1 MQLKLRW
8 FTIAVIFAIALF
20 FMFPLEKRIKLGL
33 DLKGGMHVV
42 LGVETDKAV
51 QAKLNTIT
59 SQVKKELRTA
69 KINFSFVQL
78 NNNGKIIIGLLD
90 NNDRKKT
97 IDLVNKNYPFL
108 KESGLTTDEKMLELS
123 IDADEVKKIKDYAV
137 EQAVQIIRNRVD
149 QFGVSEPVI
158 QRQGVDHILVQL
170 AGITDPER
178 AVNLIGKTAQLKFH
192 LVDEAVNTEENIKS
206 GNIPPDDIILYSKVI
221 DKVTGQ
227 VISKKP
233 YVLKRDPVLTGDY
246 LVEAEV
252 RISSQFNEPY
262 VSIKFDPVGSKIF
275 EEVTA
280 ENVNKRLAI
289 VLDDNVY
296 SAPVIREK
304 ISGGEAQ
311 ISGSFTMEEAKDLA
325 IVLRAGS
332 LPAPVKIL
340 ENRTIGPSL
349 GLDSINKGVVAGI
362 IGVTAVILFMLIYYR
377 FSGFVA
383 SIVLLSNAILILGA
397 MGMFRATLTLPGIG
411 GLILTMGMAIDANV
425 LIFERVREEL
435 RLGRTPWNALEA
447 GYEKALATIL
457 DSNITTL
464 IAGVVLFQFGTGPVK
479 GFAVSLSIGIISS
492 IFTAVFVSKTIF
504 MTLYGNKEIKKLSV

>member
-8 FTIAVIFAIALF
+8 ITIAIIFLVALF

-33 DLKGGMHVV
+33 DLKGGMHIV
-42 LGVETDKAV
+42 LGVETEKAV
-51 QAKLNTIT
+51 QAKIDTVT
-59 SQVKKELRTA
+59 SQIRKELRSN
-69 KINFSFVQL
+69 KFNFSYVQK
-78 NNNGKIIIGLLD
+78 NDSGKILIGVTD
-90 NNDRKKT
+90 TNERKKIT
-97 IDLVNKNYPFL
+97 ETLSKNYPFL
-108 KESGLTTDEKMLELS
+108 KESGITSDEKIIELS
-123 IDADEVKKIKDYAV
+123 LDTDEVKRIKDYAV
-137 EQAVQIIRNRVD
+137 EQAVQVIRNRVD

-158 QRQGVDHILVQL
+158 QRQGENQILVQL
-170 AGITDPER
+170 AGISDSER

-192 LVDEAVNTEENIKS
+192 LVDEAANNEESIKS
-206 GNIPPDDIILYSKVI
+206 GNIPADSVILYSKVI
-221 DKVTGQ
+221 DK
-227 VISKKP
+227 ISGKITSKIP
-233 YVLKRDPVLTGDY
+233 YVLKKDAVLTGDY

-262 VSIKFDPVGSKIF
+262 VSIKFDPAGSKIF
-275 EEVTA
+275 EDITG
-280 ENVNKRLAI
+280 ENVNKRMAI

-296 SAPVIREK
+296 SAPTIREK

-311 ISGSFTMEEAKDLA
+311 ISGSFTLEEAKDLA

-349 GLDSINKGVVAGI
+349 GKDSINKGLIAAL
-362 IGVTAVILFMLIYYR
+362 IGVSAVVIFMLIYYK
-377 FSGFVA
+377 FSGLIA
-383 SIVLLSNAILILGA
+383 SIALLSNSILILGA
-397 MGMFRATLTLPGIG
+397 MGMFNATLTLPGIA

-435 RLGRTPWNALEA
+435 RIGRTPLNALEA
-447 GYEKALATIL
+447 GYEKAMSTIV

-479 GFAVSLSIGIISS
+479 GFAVILSIGILSS
-492 IFTAVFVSKTIF
+492 IFTAVTLSKTIF
-504 MTLYGNKEIKKLSV
+504 MTLYANKDVKELSI